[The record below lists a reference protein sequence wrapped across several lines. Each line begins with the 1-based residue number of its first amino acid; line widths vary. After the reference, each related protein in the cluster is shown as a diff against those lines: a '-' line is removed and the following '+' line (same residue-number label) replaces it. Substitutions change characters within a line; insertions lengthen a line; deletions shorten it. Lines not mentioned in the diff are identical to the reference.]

1 MMEEKP
7 GLKGRSHGG
16 GPVNSQAGRH
26 PLNTQA
32 NLLSIVHQTTENE
45 IIRTELSQNK
55 SCLSPHSLNKGLVNS
70 MSFRPV
76 IYWLA
81 CSALAVIAVG
91 AAEPGLVNPD
101 VFNLTNLDA
110 SSVKPVPEPSRALLL
125 FAGIMAM
132 AFTYRKAWLNWK
144 RGI

>member
-1 MMEEKP
+1 
-7 GLKGRSHGG
+7 
-16 GPVNSQAGRH
+16 
-26 PLNTQA
+26 
-32 NLLSIVHQTTENE
+32 
-45 IIRTELSQNK
+45 
-55 SCLSPHSLNKGLVNS
+55 

-144 RGI
+144 RGGWVADFGEAFFIDARAGVASLRA